1 MNNQMPGNFGMWN
14 NNCRCAGEIR
24 EIQRRMINIENRIN
38 RLESAVFGNN
48 WGNWGSF
55 NNPSMSSNENRE
67 YTTGNYIL

>member
-24 EIQRRMINIENRIN
+24 EIQRRIINIENKIN
-38 RLESAVFGNN
+38 RLESVVLGNN
-48 WGNWGSF
+48 WGNWRTF
-55 NNPSMSSNENRE
+55 NSQQMPNDDTRE